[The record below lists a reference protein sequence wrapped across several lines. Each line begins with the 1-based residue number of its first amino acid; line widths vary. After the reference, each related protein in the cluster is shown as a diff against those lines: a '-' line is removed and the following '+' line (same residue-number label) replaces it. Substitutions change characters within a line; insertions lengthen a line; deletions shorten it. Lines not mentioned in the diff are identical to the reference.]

1 MDLPLV
7 LVRRADGVLVYRIPL
22 WFRAVMGLILAAV
35 TGGMFVGGGA
45 PGPVGWVVT
54 LLLLLAL
61 LYRETWIIDAKGGEI
76 RHRFGLL
83 VASKKI
89 AIALSDVNCFR
100 LVPWVR
106 GSLPGSE
113 AERLENRYTLEASRG
128 KQIGGDDSAKR
139 KAPFRRAYLTLACET
154 GEKSVTLNMVPAR
167 NGVALRVIADKI
179 ATACG
184 KPLEEG

>member
-7 LVRRADGVLVYRIPL
+7 LVRRKDGVLVYRIPL
-22 WFRAVMGLILAAV
+22 WYRAVMGLIFAAV
-35 TGGMFVGGGA
+35 AGAMFMGGGA
-45 PGPVGWVVT
+45 PGAVGWVVMT
-54 LLLLLAL
+54 LLLFAL
-61 LYRETWIIDAKGGEI
+61 LYRETWFFDTAKGEI
-76 RHRFGLL
+76 SHRFGLL
-83 VASKKI
+83 VVSKKT
-89 AIALSDVNCFR
+89 ALSLRDVSCFR

-128 KQIGGDDSAKR
+128 KQIGGDDSTKR
-139 KAPFRRAYLTLACET
+139 KTPFRKAYLTLACET
-154 GEKSVTLNMVPAR
+154 GEKSVTINMVPAR
-167 NGVALRVIADKI
+167 NGVALRGIADKI